1 MRIPYQ
7 QIVPEI
13 HPSVYIA
20 QGAMIIGDVTI
31 GEESN
36 VWFNAVLR
44 GDLDQIRVGARTN
57 IQDGTIVHLD
67 KGFPCI
73 IGDDVTVGHG
83 CIVHGCTVGDGA
95 MLGMGAIVLT
105 GAKIGERAIV
115 GAGALVREG
124 QEIPPETVAVG
135 IPAKVRRDVSAE
147 DLERIRFGTL
157 DYVTRGQ
164 IMKKNG

>member
-31 GEESN
+31 GEDAS

-67 KGFPCI
+67 QGFPCI

>member
-164 IMKKNG
+164 IMKENG

>member
-1 MRIPYQ
+1 MLIPYQ
-7 QIVPEI
+7 QILPEI

-20 QGAMIIGDVTI
+20 HGAMIIGDVTI
-31 GEESN
+31 GEESS

-44 GDLDQIRVGARTN
+44 GDLDQIRIGLRTN

-135 IPAKVRRDVSAE
+135 LPAKVRRDVSAA

-157 DYVTRGQ
+157 DYVVRGQ
-164 IMKKNG
+164 TMKKNE

>member
-1 MRIPYQ
+1 MLIPYQ
-7 QIVPEI
+7 QILPEI

-20 QGAMIIGDVTI
+20 HGAMIIGDVTI
-31 GEESN
+31 GEESS

-44 GDLDQIRVGARTN
+44 GDLDQIRIGLRTN

-135 IPAKVRRDVSAE
+135 IPAKVRRDVSAA

-157 DYVTRGQ
+157 DYVVRGQ
-164 IMKKNG
+164 TMKKNE

>member
-124 QEIPPETVAVG
+124 QEIPQETVAVG
-135 IPAKVRRDVSAE
+135 IPAKVRRDVSAK

-164 IMKKNG
+164 IMKENG

>member
-31 GEESN
+31 GEESS

-44 GDLDQIRVGARTN
+44 GDLDQIRIGARTN

-124 QEIPPETVAVG
+124 QEIPQETVAVG

-164 IMKKNG
+164 IMKENG

>member
-31 GEESN
+31 GEESS

-44 GDLDQIRVGARTN
+44 GDLDQIRVGTRTN

-164 IMKKNG
+164 IMKENG

>member
-31 GEESN
+31 GEDAS

-67 KGFPCI
+67 QGFPCI

-164 IMKKNG
+164 IMKENG

>member
-31 GEESN
+31 GEESS

-44 GDLDQIRVGARTN
+44 GDLDQIRVGTRTN

>member
-44 GDLDQIRVGARTN
+44 GDLDQIRIGARTN

-67 KGFPCI
+67 NGYPCI

-135 IPAKVRRDVSAE
+135 IPAKVRRDVSTE

-164 IMKKNG
+164 IMKENE

>member
-20 QGAMIIGDVTI
+20 QGAMIIGDVNI
-31 GEESN
+31 GEDAS

-67 KGFPCI
+67 QGFPCI

>member
-31 GEESN
+31 GEESS

-44 GDLDQIRVGARTN
+44 GDLDQIRIGARTN

-67 KGFPCI
+67 NGYPCI

-124 QEIPPETVAVG
+124 QEIPQETVAVG

-164 IMKKNG
+164 IMKENE

>member
-31 GEESN
+31 GEESS

-44 GDLDQIRVGARTN
+44 GDLDQIRIGARTN

-67 KGFPCI
+67 NGYPCI

-124 QEIPPETVAVG
+124 QEIPQETVAVG

-164 IMKKNG
+164 IMKENG

>member
-31 GEESN
+31 GEESS

-44 GDLDQIRVGARTN
+44 GDLDQIRIGARTN

-67 KGFPCI
+67 NGYPCI

-164 IMKKNG
+164 IMKENG

>member
-1 MRIPYQ
+1 
-7 QIVPEI
+7 
-13 HPSVYIA
+13 
-20 QGAMIIGDVTI
+20 MIIGDVTI
-31 GEESN
+31 GEDAS

-67 KGFPCI
+67 QGFPCI

-135 IPAKVRRDVSAE
+135 IPAKVRRDVSVE

-164 IMKKNG
+164 IMKENG